1 MMGYLICNCENLT
14 IVELEIIWLWRI
26 SGFVAFLQIDKKKLF
41 CQTFLPDVEFPAELG
56 LIR

>member
-26 SGFVAFLQIDKKKLF
+26 SGFVAFLQIDKKLF
-41 CQTFLPDVEFPAELG
+41 CQTFLPDVELAELG